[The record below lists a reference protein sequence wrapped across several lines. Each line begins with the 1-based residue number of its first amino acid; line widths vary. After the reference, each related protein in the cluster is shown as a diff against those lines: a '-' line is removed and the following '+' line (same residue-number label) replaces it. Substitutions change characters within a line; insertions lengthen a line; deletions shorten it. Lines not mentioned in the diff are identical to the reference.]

1 MDDILADPIN
11 FKRLS
16 CDLYKTIVKYEDR
29 NNNLVDDLFK
39 KNAISWTQKCNM
51 KSSGARPGIL
61 FGQPKVH
68 KSGLPMRPILSTC
81 GSFNYN
87 MSKYLVSVLSE
98 QCSNEYSVSDSF
110 DFVREIS
117 GTTNQNYIM
126 ASFDV
131 VSLFTNIPVQETCQ
145 IIVDTLFPHN
155 NSIYNGFDNLDEC

>member
-68 KSGLPMRPILSTC
+68 KSGLPIRPI
-81 GSFNYN
+81 
-87 MSKYLVSVLSE
+87 
-98 QCSNEYSVSDSF
+98 
-110 DFVREIS
+110 
-117 GTTNQNYIM
+117 
-126 ASFDV
+126 
-131 VSLFTNIPVQETCQ
+131 P
-145 IIVDTLFPHN
+145 
-155 NSIYNGFDNLDEC
+155 